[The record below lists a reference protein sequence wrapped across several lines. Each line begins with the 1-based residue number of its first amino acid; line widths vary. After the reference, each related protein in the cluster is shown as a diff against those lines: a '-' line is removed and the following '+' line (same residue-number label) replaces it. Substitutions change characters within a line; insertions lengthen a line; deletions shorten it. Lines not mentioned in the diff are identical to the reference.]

1 MKIQNALD
9 ELEKANHMQYLF
21 YPEAPVAGKAV
32 EVGVGSGSGSAG
44 SSSSD
49 IGNAERHR
57 ESQTLPLMQF

>member
-32 EVGVGSGSGSAG
+32 EVGVGSGSGS
-44 SSSSD
+44 SSSD
-49 IGNAERHR
+49 IGNAKDIVNHK
-57 ESQTLPLMQF
+57 PYH